1 MVEVQNVHGTSKDR
15 YARSKGGDPWLEYW
29 EEHSKYIMPTYCS
42 CEGCTNEVKVG
53 AHVMK
58 TSGSRKWFIVP
69 LCHKCNQKEE
79 PFNVDEDFLVE
90 LNM

>member
-1 MVEVQNVHGTSKDR
+1 MKSD
-15 YARSKGGDPWLEYW
+15 GDGIYIESLPPGYW